1 MITRRVSGIM
11 LATALAFSLAACA
24 PDEEAEIDV
33 VEPEVEAPVETD
45 PTDIDPDAPETSETS
60 ETPET
65 SEGGEA
71 MEPDGEASSPI
82 ELVETSYD
90 ISLADMTGDE
100 EPLTVAVSSPGTYTF
115 VVTNDS
121 SIVHA
126 LEIEGNGVEAETG
139 DIAPGATATLE
150 VELPAAGEYDM
161 YCPIGNHKELGM
173 DGSFQVGG

>member
-1 MITRRVSGIM
+1 MLTRRVSGIM
-11 LATALAFSLAACA
+11 LATALTFSLAACA
-24 PDEEAEIDV
+24 PDEEVEIEV

-45 PTDIDPDAPETSETS
+45 PTDIDPDAPETSET
-60 ETPET
+60 PET
-65 SEGGEA
+65 SESGETV
-71 MEPDGEASSPI
+71 EPGDEASSPI

-90 ISLADMTGDE
+90 ISLADMAGDE
-100 EPLTVAVSSPGTYTF
+100 EPLTVAVSNPGTYTF
-115 VVTNDS
+115 VVANDS

-139 DIAPGATATLE
+139 DIAPGATAMLE

-173 DGSFQVGG
+173 DGSVQVEG